1 MINGTERRNL
11 ILEAIR
17 QLDKFNVIVEDNDDG
32 YFDYDMELLLVVL
45 SSFENEAKLHTKLI
59 KVDHLTKET
68 IPKFPAST

>member
-1 MINGTERRNL
+1 MINETEGRNL

-17 QLDKFNVIVEDNDDG
+17 QLDKFNVIMKDNDYG
-32 YFDYDMELLLVVL
+32 YFDNDMKLLMVL
-45 SSFENEAKLHTKLI
+45 SSIENEAKLHTKLI